1 MGARVFLT
9 GASGYLGSLL
19 ANCLAADPA
28 VEAVT
33 GLHRA
38 DPPTPL
44 PPRVRLVRMDMRSPD
59 VEAAMAGHDVVVHTA
74 FLVQWLASMPAAERD
89 DINLNGVRNIA
100 RAAAANH
107 VRFFLHASSISAY
120 DPVLVAGQTDVAE
133 DGPICNGDSF
143 FYYSNGKGLAEQSLT
158 EILGPTGAQLT
169 FLRISNIIGPYN
181 RVTLQG
187 FRAPAANFRGRDPRI
202 QYIHEDDVT
211 AAFMLALHHDM
222 PGAYNVVPDDFT
234 RFREMWDIMGL
245 ENVRTVPL
253 WLASLITAIRWRFF
267 GSPTHPSWVRAAI
280 GDATFSNAKLRAT
293 GWAPRYRSSDAL
305 RTAL

>member
-1 MGARVFLT
+1 MGMRVFLT
-9 GASGYLGSLL
+9 GASGYLGSVL
-19 ANCLAADPA
+19 ARCLAADAA
-28 VEAVT
+28 VEVVT

-38 DPPTPL
+38 DPPAPL
-44 PPRVRLVRMDMRSPD
+44 PPRVRLVKMDMRSPD

-74 FLVQWLASMPAAERD
+74 FIVLWPAGMPAAERD

-107 VRFFLHASSISAY
+107 VRCFLQASSVAAY
-120 DPVLVAGQTDVAE
+120 DPLLATGQTGLAE
-133 DGPICNGDSF
+133 DTPICEGGSS
-143 FYYSNGKGLAEQSLT
+143 FYYSNGKALAERSLT
-158 EILGPTGAQLT
+158 EILGPTGTRLT

-181 RVTLQG
+181 RVTLQAY
-187 FRAPAANFRGRDPRI
+187 RAAAANFRGRDPRV

-234 RFREMWDIMGL
+234 RLSEVWDVLGL
-245 ENVRTVPL
+245 ENVRTVPF

-267 GSPTHPSWVRAAI
+267 GSPTHSSWVRAALD
-280 GDATFSNAKLRAT
+280 DATFSNAKLRAA
-293 GWAPRYRSSDAL
+293 GWVPRYRSSDAL